1 MWIRN
6 RLDSLKELHITVL
19 NNNINRIEI
28 EFYNENETYV
38 AVEKKKLQMQL
49 WGIYKSKYLL
59 CSRSFYAAEGNEI
72 KLKSIKPKLAG
83 DV

>member
-1 MWIRN
+1 MCGLGN

-38 AVEKKKLQMQL
+38 SVEKKKLQTRL
-49 WGIYKSKYLL
+49 WELIQKQISIMHRSLL
-59 CSRSFYAAEGNEI
+59 CCGRKSNQI
-72 KLKSIKPKLAG
+72 KEH
-83 DV
+83 

>member
-49 WGIYKSKYLL
+49 WGHIQKQISIMQQIFL
-59 CSRSFYAAEGNEI
+59 CCRR
-72 KLKSIKPKLAG
+72 K
-83 DV
+83 